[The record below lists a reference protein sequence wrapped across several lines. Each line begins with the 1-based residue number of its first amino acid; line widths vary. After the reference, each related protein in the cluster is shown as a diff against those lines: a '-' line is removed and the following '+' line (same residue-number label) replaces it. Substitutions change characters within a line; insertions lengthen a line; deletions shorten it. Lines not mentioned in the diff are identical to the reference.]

1 MSGSQPDYEKMQQDA
16 ERRMQEMRMR
26 SQRAIHGSDMPPV
39 PNFVQTSRQS
49 NRNEA
54 APRPNHPITPAPE
67 QKKST
72 PPPSP
77 PPKGGL
83 LGRLKGVDILK
94 IFNFK
99 NLHVDS
105 DVLIIIVLIFL
116 LSTEET
122 DELLLLA
129 LVYIML

>member
-1 MSGSQPDYEKMQQDA
+1 MPNPQPDFEKMQQDA
-16 ERRMQEMRMR
+16 ERRMQEMRQR
-26 SQRAIHGSDMPPV
+26 SQRAMHGGDMPPV
-39 PNFVQTSRQS
+39 PNFVQTAKQP
-49 NRNEA
+49 NRNNT
-54 APRPNHPITPAPE
+54 APPQNHHHPSSNE

-72 PPPSP
+72 PPPP
-77 PPKGGL
+77 PPPRGGL

-99 NLHVDS
+99 NLHIDS
-105 DVLIIIVLIFL
+105 DVLVIIALIFL